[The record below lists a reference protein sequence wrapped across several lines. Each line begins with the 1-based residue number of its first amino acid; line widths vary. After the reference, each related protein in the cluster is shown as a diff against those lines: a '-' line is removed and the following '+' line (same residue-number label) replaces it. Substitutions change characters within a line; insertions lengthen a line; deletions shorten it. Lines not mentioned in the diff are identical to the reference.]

1 MFVLIYNM
9 DGKTTALHRE
19 RVRAWQRAGPLLDEM
34 RREEIRKSTAEG
46 IRAVI
51 PTAALLNRLGIEPS
65 PDSGLIEQQA
75 WFAKL
80 RHG

>member
-1 MFVLIYNM
+1 MPDTDLM
-9 DGKTTALHRE
+9 HQRE
-19 RVRAWQRAGPLLDEM
+19 RVAAWARATPALEALRHA
-34 RREEIRKSTAEG
+34 EIRQSDARG

-51 PTAALLNRLGIEPS
+51 PTAALLQHLGVGLSAET
-65 PDSGLIEQQA
+65 GLIEQQA